1 MNGRGGGAVREW
13 GGGRERERERGRER
27 DEKAVKELEQNT
39 TLMQM
44 AMTSGLADRPPE
56 CLNTADDL
64 RGHSYLRSH
73 WQRVY
78 VLLTSVPFCPAPP
91 PTASR

>member
-1 MNGRGGGAVREW
+1 MGGVGGQYVNGVEG
-13 GGGRERERERGRER
+13 ERGRER

-91 PTASR
+91 PAASR

>member
-1 MNGRGGGAVREW
+1 MNVKSVHEWAEMVGGGGGRGGAVLEW
-13 GGGRERERERGRER
+13 GGRGE
-27 DEKAVKELEQNT
+27 ELEQKT

-73 WQRVY
+73 WQRVHQ
-78 VLLTSVPFCPAPP
+78 LLASVPSCPAPP
-91 PTASR
+91 PAARR